1 MLNLVSWQIFQKIII
16 GLSDN
21 FENDRQILKSNIE
34 NAITK
39 RLNAEDFA
47 LKSILESMLLSKSC
61 EVAKSDA
68 DKALS
73 LGGGPDVYTALGAM
87 YSGCGDL
94 TLSIKFS
101 SMALELTPNDNGWL
115 ITNNLVNA
123 PSNTRTFVEIRRA
136 RNSKT
141 LLSIL
146 RSGYCCF

>member
-1 MLNLVSWQIFQKIII
+1 MHLSKAKSLQLFFFRNFIISFISLKLDAPVEIII

-34 NAITK
+34 NAISK

-94 TLSIKFS
+94 TSSIKFS

-115 ITNNLVNA
+115 ITNNLVSA
-123 PSNTRTFVEIRRA
+123 LYR
-136 RNSKT
+136 
-141 LLSIL
+141 L
-146 RSGYCCF
+146 G